1 MPEPILPNVTFR
13 RSELN
18 DIIALRYDVLCAGRP
33 REEAQFEGDDLEDT
47 HHFAAFLK
55 NGEGDRNIGCVSY
68 MLNEWDGVPAWQ
80 LRGMAIAP
88 DLAKQGIGTRLIRF
102 AEQVLRDASSTR
114 QQWCNARVPA
124 IRFYERLGWA
134 VASEIFEVPN
144 YGPHQK
150 MVATL

>member
-1 MPEPILPNVTFR
+1 MSDPILPNVIFR
-13 RSELN
+13 RGNLG

-33 REEAQFEGDDLEDT
+33 RAEAQFDGDDLENT

-55 NGEGDRNIGCVSY
+55 TGADERNIGCVSY

-80 LRGMAIAP
+80 LRGMGIAP
-88 DLAKQGIGTRLIRF
+88 DLAKQGIGTRLIQF
-102 AEQVLRDASSTR
+102 AEQTLRQASPTR

-124 IRFYERLGWA
+124 IPFYERLGWA
-134 VASEIFEVPN
+134 VASETFEVPN